1 MTYAD
6 LTNALPPTVM
16 AILQRH
22 LDCIEL
28 PAGIDYDKIVELVQ
42 RAVEATKAEL
52 VSPDQRDVLL
62 LSMVPKAAADMLF
75 Y

>member
-6 LTNALPPTVM
+6 LTNALPPAVM

-22 LDCIEL
+22 LDNIQI
-28 PAGIDYDKIVELVQ
+28 PQSTTYDHIVKLLSE
-42 RAVEATKAEL
+42 AVEATKAEL

>member
-6 LTNALPPTVM
+6 IVNALPPSVM

-22 LDCIEL
+22 LDSIQM
-28 PAGIDYDKIVELVQ
+28 PQAASYDSILTLLKS
-42 RAVEATKAEL
+42 AVDATKAEL
-52 VSPDQRDVLL
+52 ESPDQRDVLL
-62 LSMVPKAAADMLF
+62 LSMVPAAAAEMLF